1 MRFTQGMLFCF
12 LAILNLIV
20 CINAWI
26 VWCPDVPKVKYDIG
40 TIEVLNTKNLKN
52 YKILPELN

>member
-1 MRFTQGMLFCF
+1 MRFTQGMQFCF

-26 VWCPDVPKVKYDIG
+26 VWCPDVPKVEYDIG
-40 TIEVLNTKNLKN
+40 TIEFLNMKTQ
-52 YKILPELN
+52 KIMEYCPN